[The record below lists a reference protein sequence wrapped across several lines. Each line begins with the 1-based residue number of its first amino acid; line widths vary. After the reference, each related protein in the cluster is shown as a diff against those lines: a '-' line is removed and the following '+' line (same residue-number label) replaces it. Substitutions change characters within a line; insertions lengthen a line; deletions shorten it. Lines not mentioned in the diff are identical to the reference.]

1 MYVHVRIIRT
11 CVNNS
16 RIASR
21 ALPQDI
27 FIIAGAFPS
36 GCLFQYFNEH
46 RQAPFPFVDNAKL
59 DIKTKQ

>member
-1 MYVHVRIIRT
+1 MRIVRT

-27 FIIAGAFPS
+27 VFFAGAFPS
-36 GCLFQYFNEH
+36 GCLFQHVKDRLSPPRFRSLTMQN
-46 RQAPFPFVDNAKL
+46 
-59 DIKTKQ
+59 